1 MLEPAGRSP
10 LGAEDAKLI
19 VLARAA
25 RVRAYTPYDE
35 RVVEGAAVRD
45 TDGRTYA
52 AATVQH
58 KEERLGSSALR
69 GALAA
74 FASSGAR
81 TLEAVA
87 LVHERTVGVVCAD
100 DLMMVAEFGADVP
113 IFVAGLDGAVH
124 ATVVPAALLGGS

>member
-1 MLEPAGRSP
+1 MPEPAGQTP

-25 RVRAYTPYDE
+25 RVRAYAPYGG
-35 RVVEGAAVRD
+35 VIEGAAVRD

-58 KEERLGSSALR
+58 KDERLASSALR
-69 GALAA
+69 GALSA

-87 LVHERTVGVVCAD
+87 LVHDRTIGIVCAD
-100 DLMMVAEFGADVP
+100 DLMLVAEFGADVP
-113 IFVAGLDGAVH
+113 IIVAALDGTVLT
-124 ATVVPAALLGGS
+124 TVVPATLLGAS

>member
-1 MLEPAGRSP
+1 MLEPAGQTP

-25 RVRAYTPYDE
+25 RVRAYAPYGG
-35 RVVEGAAVRD
+35 VIEGAAVRD

-58 KEERLGSSALR
+58 KDERLASSALR
-69 GALAA
+69 GALSA

-87 LVHERTVGVVCAD
+87 LVHDRTIGIVCAD
-100 DLMMVAEFGADVP
+100 DLMLVAEFGADVP
-113 IFVAGLDGAVH
+113 IIVAGLDGTVLT
-124 ATVVPAALLGGS
+124 TVVPATLLGAS

>member
-1 MLEPAGRSP
+1 MPEPAGQTP

-25 RVRAYTPYDE
+25 RVRAYAPYGG
-35 RVVEGAAVRD
+35 VIEGAAVRD

-58 KEERLGSSALR
+58 KDERLASSALR
-69 GALAA
+69 GALSA

-87 LVHERTVGVVCAD
+87 LVHDRTIGIVCAD
-100 DLMMVAEFGADVP
+100 DLMLVAEFGADVP
-113 IFVAGLDGAVH
+113 IIVAGLDGTVLT
-124 ATVVPAALLGGS
+124 TVVPATLLGAS